1 MVYCGIYPVD
11 GSDYENL
18 KIALEKLKL
27 NDAALE
33 YEPVLATHAAVRR
46 VAVHHRVH
54 GTRRNTKEEA
64 RATEFL
70 EVSEIAV
77 PVGLGNNG
85 YPLAVGF
92 QHSSEDGRAE
102 GWVVNVS
109 IS

>member
-1 MVYCGIYPVD
+1 MAGVGTESI
-11 GSDYENL
+11 
-18 KIALEKLKL
+18 
-27 NDAALE
+27 
-33 YEPVLATHAAVRR
+33 LATHAAVCR

-54 GTRRNTKEEA
+54 GTRRNTKEKA

-77 PVGLGNNG
+77 PVGLWDDG
-85 YPLAVGF
+85 YPIAVGL
-92 QHSSEDGRAE
+92 QYSSEDGRTE